1 MYRRYAMPVLAVSL
15 AVTAVFPMTAEA
27 SSNYSMRKKVVIAAG
42 IMPASFDE
50 NEPVSRAQFAKMLVQ
65 ASTYRSSVSEE
76 NNVSV
81 FADVTRDHE
90 YASYIRVSA
99 EQGWMTGYL
108 GGNFKPDQP
117 VIMQEAVR
125 AVLTLLATPTRI
137 SPAIRQ
143 PTAWPRRPIW
153 SWTRI

>member
-1 MYRRYAMPVLAVSL
+1 
-15 AVTAVFPMTAEA
+15 
-27 SSNYSMRKKVVIAAG
+27 
-42 IMPASFDE
+42 
-50 NEPVSRAQFAKMLVQ
+50 MLVQ

-117 VIMQEAVR
+117 VTMQEAVR
-125 AVLTLLATPTRI
+125 AVLTLLGYTDEDFAGNQAANRMAKAAYLELDENIGKVSGDTLTWIDCVHPVSYTHLDVYK
-137 SPAIRQ
+137 RQ
-143 PTAWPRRPIW
+143 F
-153 SWTRI
+153 